1 MLNAAQEYSQQYC
14 NHYEWSWSF
23 NPHLSIPEFGFM
35 TTAEYLLCEK
45 DAKMKQP
52 ELISVT
58 SFQSSRSDK
67 MNDKLD
73 GRGKPHTKEE
83 VKSEEKSRKMQ
94 RMFRMRRDCFLI
106 TDFFIF
112 NQVITSSRKAFLA
125 GRSLLR
131 APCPC
136 TCQQNHSA
144 H

>member
-1 MLNAAQEYSQQYC
+1 
-14 NHYEWSWSF
+14 
-23 NPHLSIPEFGFM
+23 
-35 TTAEYLLCEK
+35 
-45 DAKMKQP
+45 
-52 ELISVT
+52 
-58 SFQSSRSDK
+58 

-112 NQVITSSRKAFLA
+112 NQVITSSRKAFLT
-125 GRSLLR
+125 GQSLLR